1 MALALMAMP
10 AALALSAE
18 PLVRMGTI
26 ALPDTSGR
34 IDHMAVD
41 LPRKRLFVAELG
53 NGSVDVIDLA
63 SGKIIHRI
71 AKLDE
76 PQGVAYVAKT
86 DRLAVASGGDGT
98 LRFYDGSNYAPR
110 GVLKLGDDADNI
122 RLGPGEDEIT
132 VGYGSGALAIVDTA
146 TAQKIDKIAL
156 AAHPESF
163 QLLPKAH
170 RAFVNVPDADEIAI
184 IDLERAKQIG
194 RWSPRGLSSNFP
206 MAFGSGNIVAVV
218 FRGQSKLVTFDA
230 SSGDVVTIADT
241 CGDADDI
248 FFDTRRQRFYV
259 SCGAGFIDVFKAG
272 GLSRVGHIAT
282 ARGART
288 SLYVPKLDRFYV
300 AARACPLLCSGA
312 SILIYRPTP

>member
-1 MALALMAMP
+1 M
-10 AALALSAE
+10 
-18 PLVRMGTI
+18 T
-26 ALPDTSGR
+26 
-34 IDHMAVD
+34 VD
-41 LPRKRLFVAELG
+41 LSRKRLFVAELG

-86 DRLAVASGGDGT
+86 DRLAVANGGDGT

-206 MAFGSGNIVAVV
+206 MVFGSGSIVAVV

-272 GLSRVGHIAT
+272 DLSRVGHIAT